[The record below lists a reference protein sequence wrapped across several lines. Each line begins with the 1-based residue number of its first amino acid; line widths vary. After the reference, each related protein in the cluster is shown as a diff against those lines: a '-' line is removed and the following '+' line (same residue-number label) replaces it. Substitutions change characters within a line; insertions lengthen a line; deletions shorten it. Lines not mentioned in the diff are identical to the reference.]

1 MSEDLKDLLDEAIED
16 SKSDLDKTIEK
27 IIKVEIRFKNRQSDQ
42 KDRRDSIL
50 RILKEEIENEISNE

>member
-27 IIKVEIRFKNRQSDQ
+27 IIKVEVRFKNRQSDQ

>member
-27 IIKVEIRFKNRQSDQ
+27 IIKVEIRYKNRQSDQ